1 MANSSY
7 YNNLYKQHK
16 NTVSSLQKNIDDL
29 TTVRNGI
36 SSDFYDEQSDVN
48 KELNDLKDDLNKAV
62 RHDNSWDT
70 IASQSELYKEKAS
83 TADGNLNSAID
94 YLDAEVSSLT
104 SQKSTAEANRDQ
116 AYSDYQNKKDEE
128 RRAWLKKLKSKF

>member
-1 MANSSY
+1 M
-7 YNNLYKQHK
+7 
-16 NTVSSLQKNIDDL
+16 
-29 TTVRNGI
+29 
-36 SSDFYDEQSDVN
+36 N

-94 YLDAEVSSLT
+94 YLDAEISSLT
-104 SQKSTAEANRDQ
+104 SQKVLQKQIEI
-116 AYSDYQNKKDEE
+116 
-128 RRAWLKKLKSKF
+128 KLIVIIRIRKTKSEGLG